1 MTETRA
7 RGRRRSR
14 ASEEAILSATLELLS
29 EIRIRDLTIEA
40 IAQKARVGKNTIYK
54 WWPSKTYIALD
65 AFRATLDKTI
75 PIPDT
80 GSVEQDLKQLVRSSI
95 SMPSTAVKEIFAQF
109 LAEAQSDQ
117 TFASLFC
124 EYFLEPRR
132 KAIAARLDRA
142 MKQGEIRD
150 TFNAEIALDLIFGP
164 LIFRMLVGAGPLPEA
179 ADTIIDTLMHGLAPR
194 TLS

>member
-1 MTETRA
+1 MTEPKT

-65 AFRATLDKTI
+65 AFRSTLDKTI

-95 SMPSTAVKEIFAQF
+95 SMPSTAMRGIFAQF
-109 LAEAQSDQ
+109 LTEALSDPA
-117 TFASLFC
+117 FASLFC
-124 EYFLEPRR
+124 ECFLEPRR

-142 MKQGEIRD
+142 IKQGEIRD
-150 TFNAEIALDLIFGP
+150 TFDPEIALDLIFGP
-164 LIFRMLVGAGPLPEA
+164 LIFRMLAGAGPLPEA
-179 ADTIIDTLMHGLAPR
+179 ADTIIDTLMHGLATR